1 MWSLRYCLLIFIGVT
16 GVIQLG
22 AARNNLHGLFFF
34 PWRYFTLGFGI
45 LAVGFPLVAFFT
57 WNEIGARVI
66 EGSQQAGSFV
76 LSAAASIVFTVLFS
90 SLLNFWRLTP
100 GNAIPEGLD
109 ALKDCTVFQALNK
122 RWSHK
127 AR

>member
-22 AARNNLHGLFFF
+22 AARNNLRGLFIF
-34 PWRYFTLGFGI
+34 PWRYCTLGFGV

-57 WNEIGARVI
+57 WNEIGSRVI

-76 LSAAASIVFTVLFS
+76 LSAAASIIFTVLFS
-90 SLLNFWRLTP
+90 SLLNFRRLVP
-100 GNAIPEGLD
+100 GVTVPDGMD
-109 ALKDCTVFQALNK
+109 ALKDCTVFQVLYQ